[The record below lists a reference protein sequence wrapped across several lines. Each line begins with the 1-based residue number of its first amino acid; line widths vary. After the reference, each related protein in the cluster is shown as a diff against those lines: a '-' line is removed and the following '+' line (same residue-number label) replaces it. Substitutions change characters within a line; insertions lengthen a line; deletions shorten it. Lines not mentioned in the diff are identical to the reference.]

1 MKKKENKK
9 GLWIYCP
16 FPESTHW
23 RDPSGF
29 ECTLGDIVISPNG
42 YEFIVVKSDY
52 GDCDWGLLG
61 STDSFTKLTDCN
73 LRGYKK
79 ISNINDKTGKK
90 MKVELIEEVRYNE
103 TIYYVKVDGSY
114 VAKKNTYEEAK
125 EEFDKAFTFV
135 PKTTILEV
143 KEVEL

>member
-1 MKKKENKK
+1 MKDTP
-9 GLWIYCP
+9 I
-16 FPESTHW
+16 FFT
-23 RDPSGF
+23 RSG
-29 ECTLGDIVISPNG
+29 
-42 YEFIVVKSDY
+42 
-52 GDCDWGLLG
+52 
-61 STDSFTKLTDCN
+61 SFTIQEFFNDLE
-73 LRGYKK
+73 
-79 ISNINDKTGKK
+79 NINNNFLNTKQENK

-135 PKTTILEV
+135 PKTTVLEV